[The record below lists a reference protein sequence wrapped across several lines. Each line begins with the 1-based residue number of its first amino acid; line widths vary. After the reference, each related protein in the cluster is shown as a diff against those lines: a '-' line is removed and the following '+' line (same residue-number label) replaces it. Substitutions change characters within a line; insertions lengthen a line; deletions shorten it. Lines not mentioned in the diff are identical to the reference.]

1 VAGDREPSAPAY
13 PCRPRLD
20 VAGVDLLLDGVVET
34 ETYRQRFY
42 DDDRRATLTAAAGL
56 RLLERRPMGPAIAAQ
71 PARGRVLWVG
81 CPGERPVAR
90 PARRTVG

>member
-1 VAGDREPSAPAY
+1 
-13 PCRPRLD
+13 
-20 VAGVDLLLDGVVET
+20 VET

-81 CPGERPVAR
+81 VPR
-90 PARRTVG
+90 